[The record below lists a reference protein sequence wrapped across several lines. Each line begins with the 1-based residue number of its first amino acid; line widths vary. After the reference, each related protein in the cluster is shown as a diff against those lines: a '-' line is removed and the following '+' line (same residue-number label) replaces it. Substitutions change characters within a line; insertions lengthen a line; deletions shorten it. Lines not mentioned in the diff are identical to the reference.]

1 MGRPPTSGYC
11 HTCRKRRIKCG
22 AYASQHRTRPSCL
35 RCLKSGYACKGYD
48 LGLRMQS
55 LVVVTEPEGSQRL
68 ARIHQQQQQ
77 QARRMLDPPPEM
89 NLSAFQEHMAFSY
102 FFATYGWAYFWK
114 PFLHLARDADLAPT
128 ASRMCSLALAYGH
141 MGTNHADKNLKS
153 TGLELYGQSLRE
165 VQSLLTRGTGARTE
179 LAQLC
184 VPIVIL
190 GMYSFA
196 IDRDLRLIHNIGVAQ
211 ILKHCGPEAFQ
222 EDPLL
227 TAFRSCRALLSFA
240 IRRRTFLEDRK
251 WKTVPW
257 EKVPKTAL
265 DSLIDIMADMPG
277 LVNDMAA
284 SEQPISPTT
293 KASFHQKVGELRE
306 ALGTWRWKWNCLY
319 PDVAREVP
327 SNLKL
332 DSIETPVFRDQLA
345 TMIEFDT
352 TQQAL
357 EMLTYN
363 AALLY
368 LLQLE
373 DLLEM
378 GELHN
383 PPRLSFEDMDY
394 IRYAAAG
401 HPSTPLLLPDEARFI
416 CQPALEA
423 FRLIPSLYK
432 NLVTTKD
439 RIMVIL
445 APLGIVYTSTRNT
458 PELNSCM
465 QSILEDIPFFSGGA
479 PKELDLYELALGE
492 AWKSKVPEPIP
503 AGTSPTVSE
512 STVELAISP

>member
-1 MGRPPTSGYC
+1 M
-11 HTCRKRRIKCG
+11 
-22 AYASQHRTRPSCL
+22 
-35 RCLKSGYACKGYD
+35 
-48 LGLRMQS
+48 
-55 LVVVTEPEGSQRL
+55 
-68 ARIHQQQQQ
+68 
-77 QARRMLDPPPEM
+77 
-89 NLSAFQEHMAFSY
+89 
-102 FFATYGWAYFWK
+102 
-114 PFLHLARDADLAPT
+114 
-128 ASRMCSLALAYGH
+128 
-141 MGTNHADKNLKS
+141 
-153 TGLELYGQSLRE
+153 
-165 VQSLLTRGTGARTE
+165 
-179 LAQLC
+179 
-184 VPIVIL
+184 
-190 GMYSFA
+190 
-196 IDRDLRLIHNIGVAQ
+196 
-211 ILKHCGPEAFQ
+211 
-222 EDPLL
+222 
-227 TAFRSCRALLSFA
+227 
-240 IRRRTFLEDRK
+240 
-251 WKTVPW
+251 PW
-257 EKVPKTAL
+257 EKLPKTAL

-284 SEQPISPTT
+284 SEQPISPAT
-293 KASFHQKVGELRE
+293 KISFHKKVGELRE
-306 ALGTWRWKWNCLY
+306 QLGIWRWKWNCKY

-332 DSIETPVFRDQLA
+332 DNVETPVFREQLA
-345 TMIEFDT
+345 TMIEFTT

-373 DLLEM
+373 DLVEM
-378 GELHN
+378 GEPHN
-383 PPRLSFEDMDY
+383 PSRLSADDMDY

-479 PKELDLYELALGE
+479 PRELELYELALGE
-492 AWKSKVPEPIP
+492 AWKSKAPAPIP